1 MTRQMPAFILLFM
14 DNRHLFGCLPKKK
27 RQQQQPGHVASLS
40 YFFGRWRLSHKKK
53 IIMNAIVF
61 LTMIKQSF
69 QDKCHWLLPQRET
82 SSTVMIN
89 SNDKKTLLERLRES
103 TVILLKFLYAYIFL
117 KLFLSYMFDWDKRKK
132 RTFTQ
137 TTIPV
142 ISTMS
147 VNPYRLHLNSVND
160 PLDIESGY
168 QNMLDL
174 YTHNIHVQNGFPALP
189 EYTLQQYERNADKIR
204 YYWNDSNMY
213 NRSLKTKRA
222 RR

>member
-1 MTRQMPAFILLFM
+1 
-14 DNRHLFGCLPKKK
+14 
-27 RQQQQPGHVASLS
+27 
-40 YFFGRWRLSHKKK
+40 
-53 IIMNAIVF
+53 
-61 LTMIKQSF
+61 
-69 QDKCHWLLPQRET
+69 
-82 SSTVMIN
+82 
-89 SNDKKTLLERLRES
+89 
-103 TVILLKFLYAYIFL
+103 
-117 KLFLSYMFDWDKRKK
+117 MFDWDKRKK

>member
-1 MTRQMPAFILLFM
+1 
-14 DNRHLFGCLPKKK
+14 
-27 RQQQQPGHVASLS
+27 
-40 YFFGRWRLSHKKK
+40 
-53 IIMNAIVF
+53 MNAIVF